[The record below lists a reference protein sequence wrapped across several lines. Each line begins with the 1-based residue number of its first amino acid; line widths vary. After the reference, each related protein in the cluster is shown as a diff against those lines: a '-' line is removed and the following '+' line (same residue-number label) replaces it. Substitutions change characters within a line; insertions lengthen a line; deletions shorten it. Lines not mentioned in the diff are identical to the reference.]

1 MDRTPG
7 RVVVFKVLKS
17 RKGCIDQYAIW
28 WVAEYGSTGSSPDSD
43 SRTPWRF
50 VTYR

>member
-1 MDRTPG
+1 MLMDRTPG

-28 WVAEYGSTGSSPDSD
+28 WVAEYVIHREFT
-43 SRTPWRF
+43 R
-50 VTYR
+50 